1 MSEDTSNPV
10 YKLITDNLQQAL
22 INVLIALFFKTKVL
36 QGSVAMHLSCDGI
49 FNDMSLHY
57 HCWVRGWRILK
68 LCQHLPKLWAIKY
81 WFIFMKHGV

>member
-22 INVLIALFFKTKVL
+22 INVLIALFFNTKVL
-36 QGSVAMHLSCDGI
+36 QGSVSMHLSCDGI

-57 HCWVRGWRILK
+57 HCWVKRVKNFETLSTFAKVMGN
-68 LCQHLPKLWAIKY
+68 
-81 WFIFMKHGV
+81 